1 MLRGKKR
8 LDGGVA
14 YLLRCYCSTVD
25 EDGVKLVE
33 ERFELKCI
41 ADMPVWIDDKEQRR
55 IWGMLDA

>member
-1 MLRGKKR
+1 M
-8 LDGGVA
+8 DGGVA